1 MNGIRAPAL
10 AGLGEMKHTDKEK
23 GAFMRNFDFDLQRFA
38 DGDAAA
44 GDNSAGADGAAG
56 DNKPKADP
64 ADDKQDDAQAKIDA
78 AVAARLADE
87 KAKWEKAYQKK
98 AAADKKEAERLAKL
112 SEDER
117 RAAELEARNKE
128 LEAKDQEIR
137 RKELKLETVKVLADR
152 SLPVAFADYLIA
164 EDSESTLKRIT
175 AFEKEYKKAVEAG
188 VNEKLKGKAPAASGG
203 GGDSAGVEN
212 GFFKAIYDNQAK
224 R

>member
-1 MNGIRAPAL
+1 MNGIRAPAHIRVGIKL
-10 AGLGEMKHTDKEK
+10 VLTQRRNEMSD
-23 GAFMRNFDFDLQRFA
+23 NLFDFDLQRF
-38 DGDAAA
+38 GDDA
-44 GDNSAGADGAAG
+44 GDSAGADNAS
-56 DNKPKADP
+56 DNKPKTDP
-64 ADDKQDDAQAKIDA
+64 ADDKQDDTQAKIDA
-78 AVAARLADE
+78 AVTARLADE
-87 KAKWEKAYQKK
+87 KAKWEKEYQKK

-128 LEAKDQEIR
+128 LEEKDQEIR
-137 RKELKLETVKVLADR
+137 RKELRLETVKVLADR

-203 GGDSAGVEN
+203 GAGDSAGVEN

>member
-1 MNGIRAPAL
+1 MNGIRAPAHIG
-10 AGLGEMKHTDKEK
+10 ADIKAVFTQRRNEMLD
-23 GAFMRNFDFDLQRFA
+23 NLFDFDLQRF
-38 DGDAAA
+38 GDDA
-44 GDNSAGADGAAG
+44 GDSAGADNAS
-56 DNKPKADP
+56 DDKPKADP
-64 ADDKQDDAQAKIDA
+64 ADDKQDDTQAKIDA

-98 AAADKKEAERLAKL
+98 
-112 SEDER
+112 
-117 RAAELEARNKE
+117 AAELEARNKE

-152 SLPVAFADYLIA
+152 SLPVAFVDYLIA

-203 GGDSAGVEN
+203 GAGDSAGVEN

>member
-1 MNGIRAPAL
+1 MNGIRAPAHIRVGIKL
-10 AGLGEMKHTDKEK
+10 ALTQRRNEMSD
-23 GAFMRNFDFDLQRFA
+23 NLFDFDLQRF
-38 DGDAAA
+38 GDDA
-44 GDNSAGADGAAG
+44 GDSAGADNAS

-128 LEAKDQEIR
+128 LEEKDQEIR

-203 GGDSAGVEN
+203 AGDSAGVEN

>member
-1 MNGIRAPAL
+1 MNGIRAPAHIHVGIKL
-10 AGLGEMKHTDKEK
+10 ALTQRRNEMSD
-23 GAFMRNFDFDLQRFA
+23 NLFDFDLQRF
-38 DGDAAA
+38 GDDA
-44 GDNSAGADGAAG
+44 GDSAGADNAS
-56 DNKPKADP
+56 DNKPKTDP
-64 ADDKQDDAQAKIDA
+64 ADDKQDDMQAKIDA
-78 AVAARLADE
+78 AVTARLADE

-128 LEAKDQEIR
+128 LEEKDQEIR

-152 SLPVAFADYLIA
+152 SLPIAFADYLIA

-175 AFEKEYKKAVEAG
+175 AFEKEYKKAVEEG

-203 GGDSAGVEN
+203 GTGDSAGVEN

>member
-1 MNGIRAPAL
+1 MNGIRAPAHIRVGIKL
-10 AGLGEMKHTDKEK
+10 VLTQRRNEMSDN
-23 GAFMRNFDFDLQRFA
+23 MFDFDLQRF
-38 DGDAAA
+38 GDDV
-44 GDNSAGADGAAG
+44 GDSAGADNAS
-56 DNKPKADP
+56 DDKMKTDP
-64 ADDKQDDAQAKIDA
+64 ADDKQDDTQAKIDA
-78 AVAARLADE
+78 AVTARLADE

-128 LEAKDQEIR
+128 LEEKDQEIR

-203 GGDSAGVEN
+203 GAGDSAGVEN

>member
-1 MNGIRAPAL
+1 M
-10 AGLGEMKHTDKEK
+10 DK
-23 GAFMRNFDFDLQRFA
+23 FDFDLQCF
-38 DGDAAA
+38 GDDA
-44 GDNSAGADGAAG
+44 GDSAGADNAS
-56 DNKPKADP
+56 DDKPKADP
-64 ADDKQDDAQAKIDA
+64 ADDKQDDTQAKIDA
-78 AVAARLADE
+78 AVAACLADE

-117 RAAELEARNKE
+117 RAAELDARNKE
-128 LEAKDQEIR
+128 LEEKDQEIRGKELR

-203 GGDSAGVEN
+203 AGDSAGVEN

>member
-1 MNGIRAPAL
+1 MNGIRAPAHIRVGIKL
-10 AGLGEMKHTDKEK
+10 VLTQRRNEMSD
-23 GAFMRNFDFDLQRFA
+23 NLFDFDLQRF
-38 DGDAAA
+38 GDDA
-44 GDNSAGADGAAG
+44 GDSAGADNAS
-56 DNKPKADP
+56 DNKPKTDP

-128 LEAKDQEIR
+128 LEEKDQEIR

-175 AFEKEYKKAVEAG
+175 AFEKEYKKSVEAG

-203 GGDSAGVEN
+203 GAGDSAGVEN